1 MNKIFCFVAQFDQK
15 LILTLSN
22 MYFPYYQ
29 VRELLKR
36 KQSVLGA
43 DRLHDEMEDV
53 SSRWKA
59 LHDAFKDKLVLYNN
73 LRYVYCIDAIF
84 N

>member
-1 MNKIFCFVAQFDQK
+1 
-15 LILTLSN
+15 
-22 MYFPYYQ
+22 MYAQ

-59 LHDAFKDKLVLYNN
+59 LHDAFKDKLVSFNRYVLYN
-73 LRYVYCIDAIF
+73 
-84 N
+84 